1 MCRPL
6 AGGRKGCG
14 LKSISGDLGGLVGGE
29 GAVVVG
35 VGLRWG
41 SLLFL
46 TASSQRFEA
55 THS

>member
-1 MCRPL
+1 MCRLL
-6 AGGRKGCG
+6 AGGRNGCG
-14 LKSISGDLGGLVGGE
+14 LKSISGNLGGLVGE
-29 GAVVVG
+29 G

-55 THS
+55 TQG